1 MYTYTYIHSISLNL
15 AFVKMEQLLLHTHR
29 VMQHGVWLPYY
40 GKASEVIRGC
50 DKKSA
55 CLDGALAQ
63 PTVIVNWH
71 KPTVIVNWHK
81 PTVFT
86 QRLYLLQSLETNF
99 CPVHNGWIKN
109 RCNPNL

>member
-40 GKASEVIRGC
+40 GKAKEVIRGC

-71 KPTVIVNWHK
+71 KPTV
-81 PTVFT
+81 FT
-86 QRLYLLQSLETNF
+86 QSLYLLQSLETNF